1 MVKSVKI
8 YMSSH
13 RNLRKRN
20 NILVVDIGRDLE
32 KMEGFEFET

>member
-1 MVKSVKI
+1 
-8 YMSSH
+8 MSSH